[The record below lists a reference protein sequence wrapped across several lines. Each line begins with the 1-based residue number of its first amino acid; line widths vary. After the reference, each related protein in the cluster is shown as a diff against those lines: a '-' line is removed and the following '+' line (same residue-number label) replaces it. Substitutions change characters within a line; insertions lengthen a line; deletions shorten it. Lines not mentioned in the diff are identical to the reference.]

1 MIHNEGKIMASKK
14 QIGVLLVDKAS
25 GEQKGFIEFDPSGAL
40 VYHTM
45 KPEMHVYA
53 FKGIDRILREKWTAQ
68 PLYKKHAKS
77 MDKNKKLP
85 DEILEQEA
93 NSCADF
99 LNSME
104 SPPTMGIHAVEA
116 RVVVREI

>member
-1 MIHNEGKIMASKK
+1 MASKK

-25 GEQKGFIEFDPSGAL
+25 GEQMGFIEFDPSGAL
-40 VYHTM
+40 AYHKM
-45 KPEMHVYA
+45 KTEMHVYA
-53 FKGIDRILREKWTAQ
+53 FRGIDRLLREEWTTQ

-99 LNSME
+99 LNSLE
-104 SPPTMGIHAVEA
+104 IPLRFGGYDVKAQ
-116 RVVVREI
+116 VVVREI

>member
-1 MIHNEGKIMASKK
+1 MANTIE
-14 QIGVLLVDKAS
+14 IGVLLVDKAS
-25 GEQKGFIEFDPSGAL
+25 GDQMGFIEFDPSGAL
-40 VYHTM
+40 VYHKM

-53 FKGIDRILREKWTAQ
+53 FRGIDRLLREDWITQ

-99 LNSME
+99 LNSLE
-104 SPPTMGIHAVEA
+104 PPLRFAGHDVKAQ
-116 RVVVREI
+116 VVVREI